1 MPGPG
6 KGGKM
11 DSRIMKLDDDMLEG
25 VSGGV
30 DRIKYTDNDL
40 EKAGVT
46 IKNKAGKKVYS
57 TMLDGKRV
65 EVSESVAFGM
75 CDCYYNVSGGA
86 KLTDSQLRALIS
98 QS

>member
-30 DRIKYTDNDL
+30 DRIRYTDPDL
-40 EKAGVT
+40 RKAGVT
-46 IKNKAGKKVYS
+46 IQNKAGKKVYS

-75 CDCYYNVSGGA
+75 CDCYNLSGGA
-86 KLTDSQLRALIS
+86 KLTDSQLRDLIS

>member
-30 DRIKYTDNDL
+30 DRVKYTDDDL
-40 EKAGVT
+40 RKAGVT
-46 IKNKAGKKVYS
+46 IQNKAGKKVYS
-57 TMLDGKRV
+57 TTIDGKRV
-65 EVSESVAFGM
+65 DVSESVAFGM
-75 CDCYYNVSGGA
+75 CDCYSLSGGK
-86 KLTDSQLRALIS
+86 KLTDQQRKDLIS